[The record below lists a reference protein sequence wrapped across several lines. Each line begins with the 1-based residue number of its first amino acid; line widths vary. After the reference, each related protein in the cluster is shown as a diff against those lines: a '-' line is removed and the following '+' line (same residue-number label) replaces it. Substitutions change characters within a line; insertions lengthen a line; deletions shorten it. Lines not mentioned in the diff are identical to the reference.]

1 MVSVFI
7 SVMLIFSDLVSVK
20 NKLLSK
26 LIGESLVLISPLTK
40 GLLVFVVENLKTKE
54 PLEIVR
60 SGSLGISSNSKT
72 LTI

>member
-1 MVSVFI
+1 
-7 SVMLIFSDLVSVK
+7 MLVK
-20 NKLLSK
+20 VNKNSIAADDIEKFGGAVVYEDHEILNIQFVGEPDKLDTIVRDLSK
-26 LIGESLVLISPLTK
+26 
-40 GLLVFVVENLKTKE
+40 KE